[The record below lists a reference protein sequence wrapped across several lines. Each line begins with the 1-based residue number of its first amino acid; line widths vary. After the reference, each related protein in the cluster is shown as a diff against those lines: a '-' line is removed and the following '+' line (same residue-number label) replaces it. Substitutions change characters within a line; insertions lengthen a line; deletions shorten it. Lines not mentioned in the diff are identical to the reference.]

1 MAVLHSVLA
10 AYGAF
15 DQVAVQTDDPEIL
28 ALIEKLVPGTTG
40 DGQRGWYGELQ
51 AFVRKQAREQA
62 AQHNM
67 SEAEA
72 ETQAAL
78 PSLGTAVTEITSQR
92 DAPEFDHRAK
102 QRTLYAAMGL
112 QALKELAEER
122 SVSVPALD
130 AVDDALF
137 ATIFAVTAEPVPS
150 AETSPGSSGSP
161 TPTAAHTQMLDVIK
175 GQGLEGW
182 NQLMAEVA
190 KEADP
195 PVPREV
201 AGTPAVR
208 ALGES
213 AGPVAEEQKL
223 DANGNAYT
231 EQTQGKASAEVIVVK
246 GVLCSLLT
254 TDFYRTPYDIN
265 VVKNNIHP
273 LNWDNANKFF
283 ADMKPK
289 GRSPDNRADQVLEEV
304 STAPEIYRIKTDL
317 KYVREVRPQNTY
329 VINYDFA
336 DPRSDG
342 DSHQVLVDSGY
353 IVAGPTEDGKGVR
366 VVTSKMVAIE
376 GLSPTAVAVFAHA
389 MGWLSI
395 GEMMIFGTPVDMPG
409 DPLVDWDYAG
419 PSPSSPGE
427 TTQAATSSNDPPKSP
442 QPVSRILVNE
452 TTKALADYIETA
464 SNDALVVADK
474 WLQGKLSVEDMLGY
488 SQRFGGQL
496 FSQPFKVLN
505 EMMKQVAGSPDGKAT
520 GSQQQGGGGSA

>member
-1 MAVLHSVLA
+1 
-10 AYGAF
+10 
-15 DQVAVQTDDPEIL
+15 
-28 ALIEKLVPGTTG
+28 
-40 DGQRGWYGELQ
+40 
-51 AFVRKQAREQA
+51 
-62 AQHNM
+62 
-67 SEAEA
+67 
-72 ETQAAL
+72 
-78 PSLGTAVTEITSQR
+78 
-92 DAPEFDHRAK
+92 
-102 QRTLYAAMGL
+102 
-112 QALKELAEER
+112 
-122 SVSVPALD
+122 
-130 AVDDALF
+130 
-137 ATIFAVTAEPVPS
+137 
-150 AETSPGSSGSP
+150 
-161 TPTAAHTQMLDVIK
+161 
-175 GQGLEGW
+175 
-182 NQLMAEVA
+182 MAEVA
-190 KEADP
+190 KQAHP
-195 PVPREV
+195 RVSREV

-213 AGPVAEEQKL
+213 AGPVVEEQKL
-223 DANGNAYT
+223 DANGNTYT
-231 EQTQGKASAEVIVVK
+231 EQTQGKVSAEVIVVK
-246 GVLCSLLT
+246 GVVCSLLT
-254 TDFYRTPYDIN
+254 TDFCRTPYDIN

-336 DPRSDG
+336 DPRSDD
-342 DSHQVLVDSGY
+342 DSDQVLVDSGY

-395 GEMMIFGTPVDMPG
+395 GEMMIFGKPVSRPG
-409 DPLVDWDYAG
+409 DPLVDWDYSNVT
-419 PSPSSPGE
+419 PS
-427 TTQAATSSNDPPKSP
+427 TQAAADSGDPQKSP

-452 TTKALADYIETA
+452 TTKAFADYIENA

-474 WLQGKLSVEDMLGY
+474 WCQGKLSVEDMLDY

-496 FSQPFKVLN
+496 FSQPFRVLN
-505 EMMKQVAGSPDGKAT
+505 ETMKQVAGPPDGKAT